1 MDEYEL
7 DDDGLGGIGEALNR
21 FILLYGALHGLM
33 TLMLN
38 NSIASLLSSN
48 QLRFVQTDQYLQA
61 NWVSFAGCALLF
73 GVACLLFYNTSFYF
87 HSFLGDPTSFR
98 YRTVV
103 AMLGVV
109 VACLFE
115 KFAGRALFGAS
126 EHKLLLFLAFILTD
140 RVLMIPVL
148 SEALLWVAE
157 HIFAIAIVIA
167 ILFFFFKM

>member
-1 MDEYEL
+1 MYEYEL
-7 DDDGLGGIGEALNR
+7 DDDGLGDEMNR
-21 FILLYGALHGLM
+21 FNLLYGALHGLM
-33 TLMLN
+33 ALVLN
-38 NSIASLLSSN
+38 HSIATLLSSN
-48 QLRFVQTDQYLQA
+48 QMRLAQTARYVQEY
-61 NWVSFAGCALLF
+61 WMFFAGCALLF
-73 GVACLLFYNTSFYF
+73 GVAYLLFYNTSFNFY
-87 HSFLGDPTSFR
+87 SFLGDVTSFR

-115 KFAGRALFGAS
+115 KLVGRALFGAS
-126 EHKLLLFLAFILTD
+126 EHKLLLFVAFFLTD

-167 ILFFFFKM
+167 ILFFFFRI

>member
-1 MDEYEL
+1 MDDNEFE
-7 DDDGLGGIGEALNR
+7 DGGLGVIGDVIDRNYLVIGTFIGLVALV
-21 FILLYGALHGLM
+21 
-33 TLMLN
+33 LN
-38 NSIASLLSSN
+38 YSVGTLLSSN
-48 QLRFVQTDQYLQA
+48 QLQLMNIGRYLQA
-61 NWVSFAGCALLF
+61 HWAFFVGCALLF
-73 GVACLLFYNTSFYF
+73 GVAYLLFYNISFNFY
-87 HSFLGDPTSFR
+87 SFLGDVTSFR

-115 KFAGRALFGAS
+115 KLVGRALFGAS
-126 EHKLLLFLAFILTD
+126 EHKLLLFVAFFLTD

>member
-7 DDDGLGGIGEALNR
+7 DDDGLGDEMNR
-21 FILLYGALHGLM
+21 FNLLYGALHGLM
-33 TLMLN
+33 ALVLN
-38 NSIASLLSSN
+38 HSIATLLSSN
-48 QLRFVQTDQYLQA
+48 QPRLAQKAQYLQA
-61 NWVSFAGCALLF
+61 NWVFFAGCALLF
-73 GVACLLFYNTSFYF
+73 GVAYLLFYNISFNFY
-87 HSFLGDPTSFR
+87 SFLGDVTSFR

-109 VACLFE
+109 MACLFE
-115 KFAGRALFGAS
+115 KIVGRALFGAS
-126 EHKLLLFLAFILTD
+126 EHKLLLFLAFFLTD

-167 ILFFFFKM
+167 ILFFFFKI

>member
-7 DDDGLGGIGEALNR
+7 DDDGLGDEMNR
-21 FILLYGALHGLM
+21 FNLLYGALHGLVA
-33 TLMLN
+33 LVLN
-38 NSIASLLSSN
+38 YSIATLFSSN
-48 QLRFVQTDQYLQA
+48 QLRLARTAQYLQA
-61 NWVSFAGCALLF
+61 NWGFFAGCALLF
-73 GVACLLFYNTSFYF
+73 GVAYLLFYNISFNFY
-87 HSFLGDPTSFR
+87 SFLGDVTSFR

-115 KFAGRALFGAS
+115 KLVGRALFGAS

-140 RVLMIPVL
+140 RVLMMIPVL
-148 SEALLWVAE
+148 EDALYWVAE

>member
-7 DDDGLGGIGEALNR
+7 DDDGLGDEMNRLN
-21 FILLYGALHGLM
+21 LLYGALHGLVA
-33 TLMLN
+33 LVLN
-38 NSIASLLSSN
+38 YSIATLFSSN
-48 QLRFVQTDQYLQA
+48 QLRLARTAQYLQA
-61 NWVSFAGCALLF
+61 NWGFFAGCAILF
-73 GVACLLFYNTSFYF
+73 GVAYLLFYNTSFNFY
-87 HSFLGDPTSFR
+87 SFLGDVTSFR

-115 KFAGRALFGAS
+115 KLVGRALFGAS
-126 EHKLLLFLAFILTD
+126 EHKLLLFVAFFLTD

>member
-7 DDDGLGGIGEALNR
+7 DDDGLGDEMNR
-21 FILLYGALHGLM
+21 FNLLYGALHGLM
-33 TLMLN
+33 ALVLN
-38 NSIASLLSSN
+38 HSIAALLSSN
-48 QLRFVQTDQYLQA
+48 QPRLAQKAQYLQA
-61 NWVSFAGCALLF
+61 NWVFFAGCALLF
-73 GVACLLFYNTSFYF
+73 GVAYLLFYNISFNFY
-87 HSFLGDPTSFR
+87 SFLGDVTSFR

-109 VACLFE
+109 MACLFE
-115 KFAGRALFGAS
+115 KIVGRALFGAS
-126 EHKLLLFLAFILTD
+126 EHKLLLFLAFFLTD

-167 ILFFFFKM
+167 ILFFFFKI

>member
-7 DDDGLGGIGEALNR
+7 DDDGLGDEMNR
-21 FILLYGALHGLM
+21 FNLLYGALHGLM
-33 TLMLN
+33 ALVLN
-38 NSIASLLSSN
+38 HSIAALLSSN
-48 QLRFVQTDQYLQA
+48 QPRLAQKAQYLQA
-61 NWVSFAGCALLF
+61 NWGFFAGCALLF
-73 GVACLLFYNTSFYF
+73 GVAYLFFFNTLLGFDSILGVDTSIQFK
-87 HSFLGDPTSFR
+87 
-98 YRTVV
+98 TVV

-115 KFAGRALFGAS
+115 KLVGRALFGAS
-126 EHKLLLFLAFILTD
+126 EHKLLLFVAFFLTD